1 MYFSSIYFLHIASL
15 IFKPG
20 CLQKDTYT
28 KLTKKKRE
36 KVTLKTKKTYVKV
49 HHIGLSLYVRGGK
62 LFDCFCDFKGGFIIA
77 IFEIKIIGS
86 KFILINQNWI

>member
-1 MYFSSIYFLHIASL
+1 MFFSSIYFLHIASL

-28 KLTKKKRE
+28 KITKKKRK

-49 HHIGLSLYVRGGK
+49 HHIGFLYFGGANHPIV
-62 LFDCFCDFKGGFIIA
+62 LA
-77 IFEIKIIGS
+77 ILMAVS
-86 KFILINQNWI
+86 